1 MRVSLELAGNFQLSE
16 PRPSYLNAKEQKIYL
31 GMLTSAAGGGDLTA
45 TMGQTNYNLFREFQ
59 ELVKEE
65 QREFQTFVKG
75 VHELKYQ
82 QFTQFLEVETRSFVA
97 DYFKAKLA
105 RVSEEYPKLFMPIGR
120 LDTPDSMLRMVPLC
134 NEQSDRPQV
143 WSPISFFV
151 GCQASQSN
159 LPDFFQPRSGMVK
172 GWVLMR
178 CSCCCSLGMFSF
190 WCNLFQT
197 FLTS

>member
-1 MRVSLELAGNFQLSE
+1 
-16 PRPSYLNAKEQKIYL
+16 
-31 GMLTSAAGGGDLTA
+31 
-45 TMGQTNYNLFREFQ
+45 MGQTNYNLFREFQ

-105 RVSEEYPKLFMPIGR
+105 RVSDEYPKLFMPIGR

-159 LPDFFQPRSGMVK
+159 LPDFYQPRSGIVK